1 MAGRVTWMPPL
12 GKPVTGE
19 GAQAPSLPVIRD
31 WVGGRPFIREV
42 LIDGK
47 GAQLVSSDEGDGPRM
62 LNPQATR
69 LWWKEMARRT
79 GVEDDGVKIEPIIGP
94 AILLEGDALWT

>member
-1 MAGRVTWMPPL
+1 MPPL

-19 GAQAPSLPVIRD
+19 WAQAPSLPAIRD
-31 WVGGRPFIREV
+31 WVGGTPYIREV
-42 LIDGK
+42 LVAGEA
-47 GAQLVSSDEGDGPRM
+47 AQLVTTNEGDGPRM

-79 GVEDDGVKIEPIIGP
+79 GVEDSGVKVEPVIGP
-94 AILLEGDALWT
+94 AILLEGEARWL

>member
-1 MAGRVTWMPPL
+1 MVGRVTWLPPL

-19 GAQAPSLPVIRD
+19 GAKAPSLADIRG
-31 WVGGRPFIREV
+31 WVGGRPYIREIMV
-42 LIDGK
+42 DGNA
-47 GAQLVSSDEGDGPRM
+47 AQLVSADEGDGPRM
-62 LNPQATR
+62 LNPQATK

-79 GVEDDGVKIEPIIGP
+79 GLPHEEVKVLPIIGP